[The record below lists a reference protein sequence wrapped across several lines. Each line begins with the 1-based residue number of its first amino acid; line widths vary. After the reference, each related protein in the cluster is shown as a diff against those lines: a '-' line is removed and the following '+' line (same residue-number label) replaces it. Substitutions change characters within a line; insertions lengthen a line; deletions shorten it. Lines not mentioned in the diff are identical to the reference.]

1 MPALLVYAETMRRA
15 LPLVLALLA
24 AACGPPPLA
33 NTYASQEALAE
44 AVLDGLARAD
54 QPALEALALTE
65 QEFRD
70 HVWRELPAAR
80 PERNL
85 PFSFIWGDLKM
96 KSDLTLSR
104 TVREF
109 SGRRFELQRVEF
121 TGMTGYPGFTVHRE
135 ATFHVRDSAGTDML
149 LRVSGS
155 MIEKDGAWKVFS
167 YVIDD

>member
-1 MPALLVYAETMRRA
+1 MTRALL
-15 LPLVLALLA
+15 LVLALVA
-24 AACGPPPLA
+24 AGCGPPPLT
-33 NTYASQEALAE
+33 NTCASPEALAQ

-54 QPALEALALTE
+54 QPALAALVLTE

-70 HVWRELPAAR
+70 HVWRELPVAR
-80 PERNL
+80 PERNM
-85 PFSFIWGDLKM
+85 PFSYIWGDLKM

-121 TGMTGYPGFTVHRE
+121 TGKTDYPGFTVHRE
-135 ATFHVRDSAGTDML
+135 ATFHVRDSAGTEL
-149 LRVSGS
+149 PLRVSGS